1 MNPGSIIAGAL
12 ALAAAQS
19 VAQERSSAP
28 SAHTCCPVVEL
39 RQYTLKP
46 GRRDVLIELFERE
59 FLEGQEAAGMRIIG
73 QFREPDAPDRFVW
86 LRGFADM
93 PSRAKAL
100 QAFYGGPAWQAHR
113 EAANGTMIDS
123 GNVLLLKPARPGS
136 GFADA
141 GDAFPSLDASR
152 DDRRLVVATIYYFD
166 RPVDAGFVDLFER
179 SLAPAATAAGAR
191 VLASFVTEAS
201 ENTFPRLPVREGEH
215 VFVWFAGF
223 ADLAAF
229 GAFSSSAPWREA
241 SAALSTRLARP
252 PEVHRLIPAARSRL
266 CG

>member
-1 MNPGSIIAGAL
+1 MNPGSIVAGAL

-19 VAQERSSAP
+19 VAQDSSAASMHP
-28 SAHTCCPVVEL
+28 CCPVVEL

-59 FLEGQEAAGMRIIG
+59 FLESQEAAGMRIIG

-86 LRGFADM
+86 LRGFAGM

-100 QAFYGGPAWQAHR
+100 QAFYGGPVWQAHR

-123 GNVLLLKPARPGS
+123 GNVLLLKPARPDS

-141 GDAFPSLDASR
+141 GDPVPSPGADR
-152 DDRRLVVATIYYFD
+152 DDRRLVVATVYYFD

-179 SLAPAATAAGAR
+179 SIMPAATAAGAS
-191 VLASFVTEAS
+191 VLAAFVTESA

-223 ADLAAF
+223 ADRAAF
-229 GAFSSSAPWREA
+229 DAFIGASSWREA

-252 PEVHRLIPAARSRL
+252 PEIHRLAPTSRSRL
-266 CG
+266 RG